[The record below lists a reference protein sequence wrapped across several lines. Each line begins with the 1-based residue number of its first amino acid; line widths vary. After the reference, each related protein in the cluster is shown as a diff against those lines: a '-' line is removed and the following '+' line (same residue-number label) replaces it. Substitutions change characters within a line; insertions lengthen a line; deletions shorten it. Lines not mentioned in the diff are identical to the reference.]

1 MSQDEKNDIEMKV
14 EEDEFFSINKLKG
27 IFTKYLKDHTVY
39 ETIPENMKI
48 LVFNSELMIK
58 DSIEAMIK
66 EDIYCGLLW
75 DSNAN
80 KYIGIFTIRDVL
92 SLIMIS
98 YQQLNQYLN
107 SNTNINDLDT
117 LIKSIVEIFSKM
129 TFDKNKMDL
138 EEEEKIDTTNYDKII
153 KNFSDFFK
161 LFDNFTI
168 NDYVNKF
175 KDKEQNMIS
184 IYLDGNLQD
193 CIKLIRD
200 NHIHRIV
207 VEDQKS
213 NTITGFITYEA
224 IFEFFIENY
233 YSSMKEFEIKLKDVN
248 IISKNVFSLKKDDNL
263 CKAMELFC
271 SKKISLI
278 PIMDDKEILGYIYLK
293 DIIYCFS
300 NGNNLNFNTKIS
312 AFLEDLYE
320 GVDNEKPYGKKRITQ
335 LDETTDLK
343 KVFEEMSIC
352 PERKLVVKY
361 EDHIGIITLSNIFTE
376 LVD

>member
-1 MSQDEKNDIEMKV
+1 MSEEGKNDIEMKV

-75 DSNAN
+75 DTTAN

-98 YQQLNQYLN
+98 YQRLNQYLN
-107 SNTNINDLDT
+107 TNTNINDLDT
-117 LIKSIVEIFSKM
+117 LVKSIIEIFSKL
-129 TFDKNKMDL
+129 TIDKNKMDL
-138 EEEEKIDTTNYDKII
+138 EEEEKIDTSNYDKII

-175 KDKEQNMIS
+175 KDKNTNMIS
-184 IYLDGNLQD
+184 IFLDGNLQD
-193 CIKLIRD
+193 CIKLIKD

-213 NTITGFITYEA
+213 STITGFITYEA

-233 YSSMKEFEIKLKDVN
+233 YSSMKEFEIQLKNVN
-248 IISKNVFSLKKDDNL
+248 IISKNVFFLNKNDTL
-263 CKAMELFC
+263 YKAMELFC
-271 SKKISLI
+271 TKK
-278 PIMDDKEILGYIYLK
+278 
-293 DIIYCFS
+293 F
-300 NGNNLNFNTKIS
+300 
-312 AFLEDLYE
+312 
-320 GVDNEKPYGKKRITQ
+320 
-335 LDETTDLK
+335 
-343 KVFEEMSIC
+343 
-352 PERKLVVKY
+352 
-361 EDHIGIITLSNIFTE
+361 H
-376 LVD
+376 

>member
-1 MSQDEKNDIEMKV
+1 MLDEKNNDIEMKH
-14 EEDEFFSINKLKG
+14 EEDETSISKLKA

-98 YQQLNQYLN
+98 YQQLNQFLN
-107 SNTNINDLDT
+107 NNTNINDMDT
-117 LIKSIVEIFSKM
+117 LVKSIVEIFSKM
-129 TFDKNKMDL
+129 TFDKNKMEL
-138 EEEEKIDTTNYDKII
+138 EEEERIDTSNTDKII

-168 NDYVNKF
+168 NNYVNKF
-175 KDKEQNMIS
+175 KDKNANMIS
-184 IYLDGNLQD
+184 IFLDGNLKD
-193 CIKLIRD
+193 CIQLIRD

-213 NTITGFITYEA
+213 STITGFITYEA

-233 YSSMKEFEIKLKDVN
+233 YSSMKEFEIQLKDVN
-248 IISKNVFSLKKDDNL
+248 IISKNVFSLNKEDTL
-263 CKAMELFC
+263 YKAMELFC
-271 SKKISLI
+271 TKKISLI
-278 PIMDDKEILGYIYLK
+278 PIMDNKEIFGYIYLK

-300 NGNNLNFNTKIS
+300 NGNNLNFSTNLGS
-312 AFLEDLYE
+312 FLEDLYE
-320 GVDNEKPYGKKRITQ
+320 GVDNQKPYGKKRITE
-335 LDETTDLK
+335 LEESTNLK

-352 PERKLVVKY
+352 PERKLIVKY
-361 EDHIGIITLSNIFTE
+361 DDHIGIITLSNIFIE
-376 LVD
+376 LVE

>member
-1 MSQDEKNDIEMKV
+1 MLDEKNNDIEMKH
-14 EEDEFFSINKLKG
+14 EEDENSISKLKA

-75 DSNAN
+75 DTTAN

-107 SNTNINDLDT
+107 NNTNINDLDT
-117 LIKSIVEIFSKM
+117 LVKSIVEIFSKI
-129 TFDKNKMDL
+129 TVDKNKMEL
-138 EEEEKIDTTNYDKII
+138 EEEERIDTSNTDKII

-168 NDYVNKF
+168 NNYVNKF
-175 KDKEQNMIS
+175 KDKNANMIS
-184 IYLDGNLQD
+184 IFLDGNLKD
-193 CIKLIRD
+193 CIQLIRD

-213 NTITGFITYEA
+213 STITGFITYEA

-233 YSSMKEFEIKLKDVN
+233 YSSMKEFEIQLKDVN
-248 IISKNVFSLKKDDNL
+248 IISKNVFSLNKEDTL
-263 CKAMELFC
+263 YKAMELFC
-271 SKKISLI
+271 TKKISLI
-278 PIMDDKEILGYIYLK
+278 PIMDNKEIFGYIYLK

-300 NGNNLNFNTKIS
+300 NGNNLNFSTNLGS
-312 AFLEDLYE
+312 FLEDLYE
-320 GVDNEKPYGKKRITQ
+320 GVDNQKPYGKKRITE
-335 LDETTDLK
+335 LEESTNLK

-352 PERKLVVKY
+352 PERKLIVKY
-361 EDHIGIITLSNIFTE
+361 DDHIGIITLSNIFIE
-376 LVD
+376 LVE

>member
-1 MSQDEKNDIEMKV
+1 MSQDEKNDIEMKTP
-14 EEDEFFSINKLKG
+14 EDEVSVAHLKE
-27 IFTKYLKDHTVY
+27 IFTKYLKFHTVY

-98 YQQLNQYLN
+98 YQRLNQYLN
-107 SNTNINDLDT
+107 TNTNINDLDT
-117 LIKSIVEIFSKM
+117 LVKSIIEIFSKL
-129 TFDKNKMDL
+129 TIDKNKMDL
-138 EEEEKIDTTNYDKII
+138 EEEEKIDTSNYDKII

-175 KDKEQNMIS
+175 KDKNTNMIS
-184 IYLDGNLQD
+184 IFLDGNLQD
-193 CIKLIRD
+193 CIKLIKD

-207 VEDQKS
+207 EDQKS
-213 NTITGFITYEA
+213 STITGFITYEA

-233 YSSMKEFEIKLKDVN
+233 YSSMKEFEIQLKNVN
-248 IISKNVFSLKKDDNL
+248 IISKNVFFLNKNDTL
-263 CKAMELFC
+263 YKAMELFC
-271 SKKISLI
+271 TKKISLI
-278 PIMDDKEILGYIYLK
+278 PIMDNKEIFGFIYLK

-300 NGNNLNFNTKIS
+300 NGNNLNFTTNLGS
-312 AFLEDLYE
+312 FLEDLYE
-320 GVDNEKPYGKKRITQ
+320 GVDSEKPYGKKRITE
-335 LDETTDLK
+335 LDETTNLK

-352 PERKLVVKY
+352 PERKLIVKY
-361 EDHIGIITLSNIFTE
+361 HDHIGIITLSNIFSE
-376 LVD
+376 LVE

>member
-1 MSQDEKNDIEMKV
+1 MSEEGKNDIEMKV

-98 YQQLNQYLN
+98 YQRLNQYLN
-107 SNTNINDLDT
+107 TNTNINDLDT
-117 LIKSIVEIFSKM
+117 LVKSIIEIFSKL
-129 TFDKNKMDL
+129 TIDKNKMDL
-138 EEEEKIDTTNYDKII
+138 EEEEKIDTSNYDKII

-175 KDKEQNMIS
+175 KDKNTNMIS
-184 IYLDGNLQD
+184 IFLDGNLQD
-193 CIKLIRD
+193 CIKLIKD

-213 NTITGFITYEA
+213 STITGFITYEA

-233 YSSMKEFEIKLKDVN
+233 YSSMKEFEIQLKNVN
-248 IISKNVFSLKKDDNL
+248 IISKNVFFLNKNDTL
-263 CKAMELFC
+263 YKAMELFC
-271 SKKISLI
+271 TKKISLI
-278 PIMDDKEILGYIYLK
+278 PIMDNKEIFGFIYLK

-300 NGNNLNFNTKIS
+300 NGNNLNFTTNLGS
-312 AFLEDLYE
+312 FLEDLYE
-320 GVDNEKPYGKKRITQ
+320 GVDSEKPYGKKRITE
-335 LDETTDLK
+335 LDETTNLK

-352 PERKLVVKY
+352 PERKLIVKY
-361 EDHIGIITLSNIFTE
+361 HDHIGIITLSNIFSE
-376 LVD
+376 LVE

>member
-1 MSQDEKNDIEMKV
+1 MLDEKNNDIEMKH
-14 EEDEFFSINKLKG
+14 EEDETSISKLKA

-75 DSNAN
+75 DTTAN

-107 SNTNINDLDT
+107 NSTNINDLDT
-117 LIKSIVEIFSKM
+117 LVKSIVEIFSKI
-129 TFDKNKMDL
+129 TVDKNKMEL
-138 EEEEKIDTTNYDKII
+138 EEEERIDTSNTDKII

-168 NDYVNKF
+168 NNYVNKF
-175 KDKEQNMIS
+175 KDKNVNMIS
-184 IYLDGNLQD
+184 IFLDGNLKD
-193 CIKLIRD
+193 CIQLIRD

-213 NTITGFITYEA
+213 STITGFITYEA

-233 YSSMKEFEIKLKDVN
+233 YSSMKEFEIQLKDVN
-248 IISKNVFSLKKDDNL
+248 IISKNVFSLNKEDTL
-263 CKAMELFC
+263 YKAMELFC
-271 SKKISLI
+271 TKKISLI
-278 PIMDDKEILGYIYLK
+278 PIMDNKEIFGYIYLK

-300 NGNNLNFNTKIS
+300 NGNNLNFSTNLGS
-312 AFLEDLYE
+312 FLEDLYE
-320 GVDNEKPYGKKRITQ
+320 GVDNQKPYGKKRITE
-335 LDETTDLK
+335 LEESTNLK

-352 PERKLVVKY
+352 PERKLIVKY
-361 EDHIGIITLSNIFTE
+361 DDHIGIITLSNIFIE
-376 LVD
+376 LVE

>member
-1 MSQDEKNDIEMKV
+1 MSEEGKNDIEMKV

-75 DSNAN
+75 DTTAN

-98 YQQLNQYLN
+98 YQRLNQYLN
-107 SNTNINDLDT
+107 TNTNINDLDT
-117 LIKSIVEIFSKM
+117 LVKSIIEIFSKL
-129 TFDKNKMDL
+129 TIDKNKMDL

-175 KDKEQNMIS
+175 KDKNTNMIS
-184 IYLDGNLQD
+184 IFLDGNLQD
-193 CIKLIRD
+193 CIKLIKD

-213 NTITGFITYEA
+213 STITGFITYEA

-233 YSSMKEFEIKLKDVN
+233 YSSMKEFEIQLKNVN
-248 IISKNVFSLKKDDNL
+248 IISKNVFFLNKNDTL
-263 CKAMELFC
+263 YKAMELFC
-271 SKKISLI
+271 TKKISLI
-278 PIMDDKEILGYIYLK
+278 PIMDNKEIFGFIYLK

-300 NGNNLNFNTKIS
+300 NGNNLNFTTNLGS
-312 AFLEDLYE
+312 FLEDLYE
-320 GVDNEKPYGKKRITQ
+320 GVDSEKPYGKKRITE
-335 LDETTDLK
+335 LDETTNLK

-352 PERKLVVKY
+352 PERKLIVKY
-361 EDHIGIITLSNIFTE
+361 HDHIGIITLSNIFSE
-376 LVD
+376 LVE